1 MLWSSPGVMWSASLP
16 HPLHLGAWVV
26 AWHLPL
32 ALTLTTALIFG
43 QSWGSRSLRSEVD
56 HAIASPRYGVSMSPL
71 QRRESREP
79 ADPDGVDLRSLEA
92 SRVRVKGTAAWV
104 PAALRADVGGQV
116 YVLRREPGNEHDANA
131 IAVIWEGK
139 KVGYVSAVKAQSMAP
154 LLDRLGSR
162 DFVVSGM
169 GAYTNSTRLW
179 VDLPKLPVLRKF
191 VSESSSQ

>member
-1 MLWSSPGVMWSASLP
+1 MWSASLP

-32 ALTLTTALIFG
+32 ALDLTSALICG
-43 QSWGSRSLRSEVD
+43 QSWGSRSFRSEVD
-56 HAIASPRYGVSMSPL
+56 HAIASPRYGVTMSPF
-71 QRRESREP
+71 QRHQSRESTHP
-79 ADPDGVDLRSLEA
+79 NGVDLRSLEA

-131 IAVIWEGK
+131 IAVIWKGK

-154 LLDRLGSR
+154 LLDRLGSS
-162 DFVVSGM
+162 DFIVSGM

-179 VDLPKLPVLRKF
+179 VDLPKIAELRQF
-191 VSESSSQ
+191 VAQSSSQ